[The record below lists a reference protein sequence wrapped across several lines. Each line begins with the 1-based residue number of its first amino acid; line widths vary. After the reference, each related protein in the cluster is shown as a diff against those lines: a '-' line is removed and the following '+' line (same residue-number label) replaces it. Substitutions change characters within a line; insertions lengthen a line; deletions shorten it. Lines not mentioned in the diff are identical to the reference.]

1 MISEIEIKAL
11 AEMAAE
17 IVADNNKLILTK
29 VIKTLLILEETPLRE
44 TRVQILKSALEML
57 EKEDKQ

>member
-11 AEMAAE
+11 AEMEAE